1 MIELGHPKIPVKRQ
15 CELLGVP
22 RSSAYY
28 APVGESAANLALM
41 RLIDELYTLH
51 PFYGVRQITRRLRQL
66 GQAVNFKRVR
76 RLMRLMGLVAQVPKP
91 NLSKPAPGHRIYPY
105 LLRNLEVVRANQ
117 VWAMDITYV
126 PIEGGFVYLC
136 AVLDWHS
143 RKVMA
148 WRLSNSM
155 DASFCLEALREAL
168 ATHGTPGIMN
178 TDQGTSLPVRPS
190 SRCSPTT
197 ASGSRWTDAGARWT
211 TSSSSGSG
219 APSNT
224 RRSTAA
230 NMNRCG
236 TCAPASRITSS
247 STIIGVLTAPWA
259 TSAPLA
265 SMPPRSLAAATP
277 HETACPLDAFVASV
291 PTS

>member
-28 APVGESAANLALM
+28 AQVGESSANLALM

-143 RKVMA
+143 RKVLS

-168 ATHGTPGIMN
+168 ATHGRPEIMN
-178 TDQGTSLPVRPS
+178 TDQGSQFTSEAFLELL
-190 SRCSPTT
+190 
-197 ASGSRWTDAGARWT
+197 TDHGIRISMDGRGRALDNVFIERLWRTVKYEEIYRREYDSLRHLRACLT
-211 TSSSSGSG
+211 DYFEFY
-219 APSNT
+219 NT
-224 RRSTAA
+224 RR
-230 NMNRCG
+230 
-236 TCAPASRITSS
+236 PH
-247 STIIGVLTAPWA
+247 
-259 TSAPLA
+259 SALGGL
-265 SMPPRSLAAATP
+265 SLACFHA
-277 HETACPLDAFVASV
+277 ASV
-291 PTS
+291 AGSRHAS

>member
-28 APVGESAANLALM
+28 APVGESSANLALM

-143 RKVMA
+143 RKVLS

-168 ATHGTPGIMN
+168 ATHGRPEIMN
-178 TDQGTSLPVRPS
+178 TDQGSQFTSEAFLELL
-190 SRCSPTT
+190 
-197 ASGSRWTDAGARWT
+197 TDHGI
-211 TSSSSGSG
+211 
-219 APSNT
+219 
-224 RRSTAA
+224 
-230 NMNRCG
+230 
-236 TCAPASRITSS
+236 RI
-247 STIIGVLTAPWA
+247 
-259 TSAPLA
+259 
-265 SMPPRSLAAATP
+265 SMDGRGRA
-277 HETACPLDAFVASV
+277 LDNVFIERLWRTVKY
-291 PTS
+291 

>member
-28 APVGESAANLALM
+28 APVGESSENLALM

-66 GQAVNFKRVR
+66 GHRVNFKRVR

-105 LLRNLEVVRANQ
+105 LLRNLELVRANQ

-143 RKVMA
+143 RKVLA

-155 DASFCLEALREAL
+155 DASFCREALHEAL
-168 ATHGTPGIMN
+168 ATHGTPEIMN
-178 TDQGTSLPVRPS
+178 TDQGSQFTSDAFLEILTDNGIRISMDGRGRALDNVFIERLWRTVKYEEIYRREYDSLPHLRICLKTYFEFYNHHRPHS
-190 SRCSPTT
+190 SLSGQPPAPFHA
-197 ASGSRWTDAGARWT
+197 ASL
-211 TSSSSGSG
+211 
-219 APSNT
+219 
-224 RRSTAA
+224 
-230 NMNRCG
+230 
-236 TCAPASRITSS
+236 ASREK
-247 STIIGVLTAPWA
+247 
-259 TSAPLA
+259 A
-265 SMPPRSLAAATP
+265 S
-277 HETACPLDAFVASV
+277 
-291 PTS
+291 

>member
-1 MIELGHPKIPVKRQ
+1 MIELGHPQIPVKRQ

-66 GQAVNFKRVR
+66 GHPVNFKRVR

-143 RKVMA
+143 RKVLS

-168 ATHGTPGIMN
+168 ASHGTPEIMN
-178 TDQGTSLPVRPS
+178 TDQGSQFTSDAFLELLTDHGIRISMDGRGRALDNVFIERLWRTVKYEEIYRREYESLRHLRACLTDYFEFYNHRRPHS
-190 SRCSPTT
+190 ALGDLSPACFHA
-197 ASGSRWTDAGARWT
+197 ASVAGSRH
-211 TSSSSGSG
+211 
-219 APSNT
+219 
-224 RRSTAA
+224 
-230 NMNRCG
+230 
-236 TCAPASRITSS
+236 AS
-247 STIIGVLTAPWA
+247 
-259 TSAPLA
+259 
-265 SMPPRSLAAATP
+265 
-277 HETACPLDAFVASV
+277 
-291 PTS
+291 